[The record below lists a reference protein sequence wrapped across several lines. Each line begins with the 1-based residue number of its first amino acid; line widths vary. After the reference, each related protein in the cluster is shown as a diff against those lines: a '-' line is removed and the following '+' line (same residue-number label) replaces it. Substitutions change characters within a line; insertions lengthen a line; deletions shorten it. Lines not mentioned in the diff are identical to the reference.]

1 MPVSVR
7 YRHIVAQVAIVS
19 VILHALMASLMLP
32 MPSAMTSSAGIAEP
46 GAIVICTGTKLI
58 AFDENGNQIEKQTPG
73 KPCPICEGI
82 ATSAFLLEMAPT
94 ALIGRLTN
102 PEVLRPA
109 IDPHPASIARLAHR
123 SRGPP
128 ALA

>member
-7 YRHIVAQVAIVS
+7 YRHIVAQVAIMS
-19 VILHALMASLMLP
+19 VILHAIMASFMLP
-32 MPSAMTSSAGIAEP
+32 MPSAIVSSAEP
-46 GAIVICTGTKLI
+46 SAVVICTGTNLI
-58 AFDENGNQIEKQTPG
+58 AFDENGNQIEKQMPG
-73 KPCPICEGI
+73 KPCPICNGI

-109 IDPHPASIARLAHR
+109 IDPHPSSIARLANR